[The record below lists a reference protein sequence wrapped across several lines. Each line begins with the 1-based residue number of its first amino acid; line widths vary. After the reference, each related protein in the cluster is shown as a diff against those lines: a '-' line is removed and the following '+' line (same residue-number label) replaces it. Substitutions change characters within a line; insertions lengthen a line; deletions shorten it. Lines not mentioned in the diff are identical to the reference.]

1 MKHVFVVNPAAGSGA
16 GLTDILPA
24 IHKALTGFEDDYE
37 IHRTLSE
44 QETILYCR
52 QKCAFEGDVRF
63 YACGGDGTVNNVL
76 QGIAGHANAQLA
88 VVPCGTG
95 NDFVRNFTNKEN
107 FLSIEKQINGSVM
120 PIDVLKWQG
129 GYALNMFNI
138 GVDCDVVAE
147 AAAMKSDKLKGTAAY
162 LAAAFKVL
170 RKGKTYRMAYRVD
183 DGEEVEAELMLA
195 AIANG
200 HFCGGGFKSCPGAK
214 LDDGYMDVSVVS
226 PVRGLKLPILLAK
239 YRAGTHLQDRDADKY
254 IKYIHCK
261 KFSLR
266 ALEPVRISVDGEV
279 LDFPDTE
286 FEIIPSWLKFV
297 VPEGSEFIQSMRI

>member
-1 MKHVFVVNPAAGSGA
+1 MKHVFVINPAAGNGA
-16 GLTDILPA
+16 GLKEVLPA

-52 QKCAFEGDVRF
+52 QKCAFEGTVRF

-76 QGIAGHANAQLA
+76 SGIVGHDNAELA
-88 VVPCGTG
+88 VIPCGTG
-95 NDFVRNFTNKEN
+95 NDFVRNFTGKEN
-107 FLSIEKQINGSVM
+107 FLDIEKLIHGSVM
-120 PIDVLKWQG
+120 PVDVLKWQG

-147 AAAMKSDKLKGTAAY
+147 AAAMKSDRLKGTAAY

-170 RKGKTYRMAYRVD
+170 RKGKSYRMVYAME
-183 DGEEVEAELMLA
+183 DGVEHEAELMLA

-200 HFCGGGFKSCPGAK
+200 HFCGGGFKSCPDAK
-214 LDDGYMDVSVVS
+214 LDDGFMDVCVVR
-226 PVRGLKLPILLAK
+226 PVKGLKLPILLAK
-239 YRAGTHLQDRDADKY
+239 YRNGTHLSDRDADKY
-254 IKYIHCK
+254 IEYIHCK
-261 KFSLR
+261 KFRLR

-279 LDFPDTE
+279 LQFTDTE
-286 FEIIPSWLKFV
+286 FEILPGAVKLV
-297 VPEGSEFIQSMRI
+297 LPQGSQPV

>member
-1 MKHVFVVNPAAGSGA
+1 MKHVFVVNPAAGNGA
-16 GLTDILPA
+16 ALREILPA

-76 QGIAGHANAQLA
+76 SGIAGFPNAQLA

-95 NDFVRNFTNKEN
+95 NDFVRNYTNKEY
-107 FLSIEKQINGSVM
+107 FLDIEKQIRGSVM

-147 AAAMKSDKLKGTAAY
+147 AAAMKSDRLKGTAAY

-170 RKGKTYRMAYRVD
+170 RRGKTYRMAYAVE
-183 DGEEVEAELMLA
+183 DGEEQEAELMLA

-200 HFCGGGFKSCPGAK
+200 HFCGGGFQSCPAAK
-214 LDDGYMDVSVVS
+214 LDDGFMDVCVVR

-239 YRAGTHLQDRDADKY
+239 YRAGSHLMDKDADKY
-254 IKYIHCK
+254 IEYIHCK
-261 KFSLR
+261 KFRLR
-266 ALEPVRISVDGEV
+266 TLEPVRISVDGEV
-279 LDFPDTE
+279 LDFADTE
-286 FEIIPSWLKFV
+286 FEILPGALQLV
-297 VPEGSEFIQSMRI
+297 VPEGSKPI

>member
-1 MKHVFVVNPAAGSGA
+1 MKHVFVVNPAAGNGA
-16 GLTDILPA
+16 GLREILPA

-37 IHRTLSE
+37 IHRTMSE

-52 QKCAFEGDVRF
+52 QKCAFEGEVRF
-63 YACGGDGTVNNVL
+63 YACGGDGTINNVL
-76 QGIAGHANAQLA
+76 SGIMGHDNAQLA
-88 VVPCGTG
+88 IVPCGTG
-95 NDFVRNFTNKEN
+95 NDFVRNFTGRDN
-107 FLSIEKQINGSVM
+107 FLNIEKQIHGTVM

-170 RKGKTYRMAYRVD
+170 RKGKTYRMAYTIE
-183 DGEEVEAELMLA
+183 DGEEVESELMLA

-200 HFCGGGFKSCPGAK
+200 HFCGGGFKSCPEAK
-214 LDDGYMDVSVVS
+214 LDDGNMDVCVVR
-226 PVRGLKLPILLAK
+226 PVKGLKLPVLLAK
-239 YRAGTHLQDRDADKY
+239 YRAGSHLSDKDANKY
-254 IKYIHCK
+254 ITYIHCK
-261 KFSLR
+261 KFRLR

-279 LDFPDTE
+279 LDFTDTE
-286 FEIIPSWLKFV
+286 FEILPASLKLV
-297 VPEGSEFIQSMRI
+297 IPEGSQPV